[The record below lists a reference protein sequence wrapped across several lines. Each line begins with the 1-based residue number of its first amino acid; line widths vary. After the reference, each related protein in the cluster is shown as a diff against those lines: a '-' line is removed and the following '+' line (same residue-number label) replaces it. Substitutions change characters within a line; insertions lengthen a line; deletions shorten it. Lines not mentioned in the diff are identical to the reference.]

1 MRHAVSRVLA
11 VCALALLAAAGVF
24 ATPASATQTPPGPE
38 LGWMRLQPATG
49 TIDDAVD
56 GLTQSTCPDGKAI
69 VVAMTGPGIASTKDL
84 GLMVGNTAL
93 TALPP
98 TPTNQLWV
106 SLSLTFRDWFGR
118 NVPGF
123 TPAGT
128 YTLTT
133 ICRDALKSSVSFGH
147 FTSQVVI
154 TKDGK
159 FRALGA
165 AALPFNT
172 TKGEK
177 DPVALPT
184 ASSTAG
190 ATGPSGTS
198 PSPSTAGGS
207 STSPAA
213 PAASPQVS
221 SSTGAGTTA
230 STASAPAQAGS
241 GARVALLG
249 LGALLLAAASAVAV
263 RTRRKV
269 ALDSTAGRH
278 GADVH

>member
-1 MRHAVSRVLA
+1 MRQAVSRVLA
-11 VCALALLAAAGVF
+11 VCALVLLAVAGVL

-56 GLTQSTCPDGKAI
+56 GLSQSKCPDGKAI
-69 VVAMTGPGIASTKDL
+69 VVSMTGPGISSTKDL

-147 FTSQVVI
+147 FTSQVTI

-190 ATGPSGTS
+190 ATGASGSS
-198 PSPSTAGGS
+198 PSATGGS
-207 STSPAA
+207 TTSSAA
-213 PAASPQVS
+213 PVASPQVS

-230 STASAPAQAGS
+230 STASPPAPAGS
-241 GARVALLG
+241 GARVVLLG
-249 LGALLLAAASAVAV
+249 LGALLLAAAGVVAV
-263 RTRRKV
+263 RTRQK
-269 ALDSTAGRH
+269 ATLDSTTGRH
-278 GADVH
+278 GADVR